1 MNGMERVQQ
10 NAERAPQG
18 RRRRQRY
25 MNYSL
30 RRLRPRYLQR
40 KAQEHLMEHPNA
52 NWNDFSTHKIQKD
65 VSFRLSSNFS
75 NGEEQTKAE
84 LATLGQMKNLRT
96 ELKEHQ
102 VSAVEGTSKPADPN
116 KKEDK
121 TPLHFVI
128 IAAEMDYPKMV

>member
-65 VSFRLSSNFS
+65 VSFRLSSNFF
-75 NGEEQTKAE
+75 KW
-84 LATLGQMKNLRT
+84 
-96 ELKEHQ
+96 
-102 VSAVEGTSKPADPN
+102 
-116 KKEDK
+116 
-121 TPLHFVI
+121 
-128 IAAEMDYPKMV
+128 